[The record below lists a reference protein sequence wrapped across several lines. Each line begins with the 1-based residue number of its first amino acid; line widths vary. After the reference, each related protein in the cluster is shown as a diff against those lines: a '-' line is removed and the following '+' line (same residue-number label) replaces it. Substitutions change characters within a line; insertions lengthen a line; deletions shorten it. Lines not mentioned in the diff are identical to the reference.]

1 MSVRLSGPPASD
13 AGRRVDCA
21 LLVDRA
27 RRALRALGHTRSELS
42 IALVDDDEIAALNR
56 AHRDRR
62 GPTDVLS
69 FSLLEGDH
77 APYRGRLLGDVVIS
91 VDTARRQ
98 ARGAHRGFDAELLRL
113 LIHGT
118 LHLLGHDHEGASDAR
133 AMRAEERRVHRALL
147 SEERRAVLG

>member
-13 AGRRVDCA
+13 AGRRVDSA
-21 LLVDRA
+21 LLLARA
-27 RRALRALGHTRSELS
+27 RRALRTLGHTRSELS
-42 IALVDDDEIAALNR
+42 IALVDDREIAALNR
-56 AHRDRR
+56 AHRGRR

-98 ARGAHRGFDAELLRL
+98 ARRTHTGFDAELLRL

-118 LHLLGHDHEGASDAR
+118 LHLLGHDHEEEGEAR
-133 AMRAEERRVHRALL
+133 AMRAEERRVL
-147 SEERRAVLG
+147 RAVLA